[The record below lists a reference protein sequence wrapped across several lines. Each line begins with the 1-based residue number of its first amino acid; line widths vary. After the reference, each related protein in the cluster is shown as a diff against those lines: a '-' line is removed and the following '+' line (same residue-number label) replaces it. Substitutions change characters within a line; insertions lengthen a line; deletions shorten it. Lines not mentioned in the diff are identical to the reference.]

1 MHEKASIGAMLKGA
15 GLAAMAEELEK
26 QKLEREKDENADSTS
41 LLNKETE
48 MVEATPTVP
57 KTL

>member
-1 MHEKASIGAMLKGA
+1 
-15 GLAAMAEELEK
+15 MAEELEK

-41 LLNKETE
+41 LLTKETE
-48 MVEATPTVP
+48 MVEATPTAP